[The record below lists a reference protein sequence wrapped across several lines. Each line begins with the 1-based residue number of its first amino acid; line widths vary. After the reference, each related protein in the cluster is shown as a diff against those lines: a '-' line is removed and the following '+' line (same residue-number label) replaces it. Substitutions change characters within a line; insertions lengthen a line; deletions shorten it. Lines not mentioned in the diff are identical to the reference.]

1 MPGLGGHLEVRG
13 EAAFLLGTLQE
24 PVAREWVRKLA
35 LATAV
40 SWAPPSPLWQACG
53 SGKQSSGWGAWGMAR
68 PRDLE

>member
-40 SWAPPSPLWQACG
+40 SWVWQACG
-53 SGKQSSGWGAWGMAR
+53 GGKQSSGCGAWGMAR